1 MQAIDDFVA
10 GVVRV
15 ETRTEETAAGQFV
28 TGGSVL
34 HSSKWHKG
42 AVLLPPAVATFCT
55 LCSGD
60 RCGSAIPS
68 EMHHSCQHLIL
79 LIL

>member
-1 MQAIDDFVA
+1 MYHVVPGRRTPVVQAIDDFVA

-34 HSSKWHKG
+34 LQQVAQGCCVVAACCGH
-42 AVLLPPAVATFCT
+42 VL
-55 LCSGD
+55 
-60 RCGSAIPS
+60 
-68 EMHHSCQHLIL
+68 
-79 LIL
+79 